1 MWVIAS
7 RRPLL
12 APAAAFA
19 AGACAGLGGL
29 SFPAWMAPLLLLAL
43 SPPAAPAAFAAAG
56 WAAASASHAAFE
68 SPPEGPATIEGVV
81 ASVPTPAGERIRFLL
96 RARDGRGHDVLSPTV
111 AWPLSLGDRVRIVAR
126 LEAPQG
132 PRNPGGRDPAF
143 HLAARGVSFR
153 AIAIYPPVRVAP
165 PSPLAALER
174 ARARFAEAAEVLPPR
189 ERGVVRAIGTGDRGA
204 LDPATSLSFAR
215 SGLAHV
221 LAVSGFHLV
230 VVAFGLERL
239 LRALLLRI
247 DSIAVRWDVRRLSA
261 AVAIPVA
268 VLYALATGAQV
279 PVLRAAVA
287 ALAAFAGVLLDR
299 EPDPLNTLAFG
310 GLALL
315 AAEPG
320 ALLDA
325 SLQLSFA
332 AVAGLVLWAG
342 PMRRALPLSRP
353 AQGSWRARLVEPL
366 VAGTCATAAASIA
379 TAPVLA
385 LHFRQVPLLGVLANV
400 VGLPV
405 GSALTVVAAMAAAAG
420 ALSPC
425 LAAPFLLAARPLASV
440 LLGLSDAA
448 AAPPWG
454 TLGVGSPGPVA
465 ASAAL
470 ALAILAGRAAGGRR
484 TALAA
489 LAATCLLVPAE
500 ARRLAARLR
509 GGLEVTFLS
518 VGQGDA
524 ALLRLPDGAA
534 ALVDG
539 GGSVDGSYDP
549 GARDVLPLLR
559 DLGIGRLAAVFVSHP
574 HPDHVL
580 GLGAVAF
587 SIPADHVFTNGDPG
601 GEAVR
606 AALAPWPRPVP
617 LRPGESW
624 ERAGVRF
631 EVSGGERA
639 GLGTNDASLVVRVTY
654 GSTAFLFPGDVEARG
669 EEAAVARGGLRADV
683 VKVPHHASR
692 TSSSAA
698 FVAAVAPRFAVASL
712 GRGNPYGFPHAEVVE
727 RWRAAGAI
735 VLRTDGGAV
744 RFLSDG
750 RSIRRLPAGS
760 VLDPL
765 ATLREGRGRPRTG
778 PGGRRAHA
786 RARGRTR
793 TGAGGPRSARSRW
806 HGPWNGALHAPGP
819 RPSTAG
825 PRGRP
830 SGARRRA
837 RPARWHARRRRRAP
851 PRRRG
856 GRRAGRRASPARALR
871 PVRRGEARAR
881 RRADPGSRRGC
892 RRVDPRSPRLPNAR
906 AGADLRGRRD
916 GPGPGVEERPRGE
929 RPEAPRRPDPGPGR
943 RDRARRDDPRL
954 LGPAR
959 LRCPVRPARHVGG
972 AGGAAPWR
980 RDPLA
985 RRRRAPPARRG
996 RARARGVS
1004 ELLDQRPSSVA
1015 RFRAT
1020 SRRSSRT
1027 SEAGLCAYWA

>member
-1 MWVIAS
+1 
-7 RRPLL
+7 
-12 APAAAFA
+12 
-19 AGACAGLGGL
+19 
-29 SFPAWMAPLLLLAL
+29 MAPLLLLAL

-68 SPPEGPATIEGVV
+68 PPPDGPATIEGVV

-385 LHFRQVPLLGVLANV
+385 LHFRQIPLLGVLANV

-484 TALAA
+484 AALAA
-489 LAATCLLVPAE
+489 LAAACLLVPAE

-727 RWRAAGAI
+727 RWRAAGAV

-793 TGAGGPRSARSRW
+793 GRRTAVRALDGMDLGTGRSM
-806 HGPWNGALHAPGP
+806 
-819 RPSTAG
+819 
-825 PRGRP
+825 
-830 SGARRRA
+830 RRDL
-837 RPARWHARRRRRAP
+837 AP
-851 PRRRG
+851 PRPNPEVDRAAPGAEPDPPGGTRAAAGALLRVAAAGVEPVAGPHLLVLSGPSAGERLALGAEQTLGRG
-856 GRRAGRRASPARALR
+856 
-871 PVRRGEARAR
+871 
-881 RRADPGSRRGC
+881 
-892 RRVDPRSPRLPNAR
+892 
-906 AGADLRGRRD
+906 AGAD
-916 GPGPGVEERPRGE
+916 VWI
-929 RPEAPRRPDPGPGR
+929 PDPLASR
-943 RDRARRDDPRL
+943 LHAR
-954 LGPAR
+954 
-959 LRCPVRPARHVGG
+959 VRIF
-972 AGGAAPWR
+972 AGGATVQDLGSKNGLAVNGRRLRGARTLAPGDEIALGGTTLAFS
-980 RDPLA
+980 DPLA
-985 RRRRAPPARRG
+985 SAARSG
-996 RARARGVS
+996 T
-1004 ELLDQRPSSVA
+1004 
-1015 RFRAT
+1015 RAT
-1020 SRRSSRT
+1020 S
-1027 SEAGLCAYWA
+1027 AGPVGRPPGGGIPWLAAAVLLLLGAVALALAA